1 MKKAP
6 PLTTENIHSA
16 LTAKHSGLPVFV
28 YALTDSTNL
37 RALEYARES
46 GAECDSAVFIAEA
59 QTKGRGRLGRS
70 FYSPSQSGLYASLLF
85 PAPSS
90 ADRTLSLTA
99 LAAVAAFEEIRERF
113 GITLGIKWVNDLYLG
128 GKKVAGIL
136 AESFP
141 HEKNRYIVLGIGI
154 NLSTD
159 TFPDELLQKAGS
171 LGLDRIDAAAR
182 RELAQGIFSR
192 LLDLLDSDDVSGA
205 MQTYREHSIVIGKQ
219 IGFTRDDKE
228 MIATALEIT
237 DDGALLVELDKG
249 GQLLI
254 STGEIS
260 IFLNPKS

>member
-1 MKKAP
+1 MQKPRIPA
-6 PLTTENIHSA
+6 
-16 LTAKHSGLPVFV
+16 VFEYEV
-28 YALTDSTNL
+28 TSSTNTL
-37 RALEYARES
+37 AREYAQS
-46 GAECDSAVFIAEA
+46 SPSPVTPALFIAAE
-59 QTKGRGRLGRS
+59 QTAGRGRLGRS
-70 FYSPSQSGLYASLLF
+70 FYSPSQSGLYATLLF
-85 PAPSS
+85 ASPSRT
-90 ADRTLSLTA
+90 DRTLSLTS

-228 MIATALEIT
+228 MIATVLEIT
-237 DDGALLVELDKG
+237 DEGALSVRLDSG
-249 GQLLI
+249 EQLFI

-260 IFLNPKS
+260 IFLKT

>member
-1 MKKAP
+1 MQNTRISTVFEYEVTTSTNTLAREYAQSAID
-6 PLTTENIHSA
+6 PLTPA
-16 LTAKHSGLPVFV
+16 L
-28 YALTDSTNL
+28 
-37 RALEYARES
+37 
-46 GAECDSAVFIAEA
+46 FIAAE
-59 QTKGRGRLGRS
+59 QTEGRGRLGRS

-141 HEKNRYIVLGIGI
+141 HEKKRYIVLGIGI

-171 LGLDRIDAAAR
+171 LGLDKIDSSAR

-192 LLDLLDSDDVSGA
+192 LLALLDSDDVSGA

-219 IGFTRDDKE
+219 ISFTRDGKE

-237 DDGALLVELDKG
+237 DEGALSVRLDSG
-249 GQLLI
+249 EQLFI

-260 IFLNPKS
+260 IFLKT